1 MSSFDRI
8 LVCEEK
14 SKKFILDTNGFN
26 FSKEKLDDNM
36 GNLNRECD
44 YLITNNSQHI
54 QIFVE
59 LKGNKVEYAFKQIL
73 SSYQRYKTQNSKA
86 FAGIVSSSFP
96 KKTSSFLV
104 WQKSVN
110 NCFRRVFIKNKI
122 LETKYNPNTNEIEK
136 IN

>member
-14 SKKFILDTNGFN
+14 SKKFILDTNGFS
-26 FSKEKLDDNM
+26 FSKEKLDDEMDNSSK
-36 GNLNRECD
+36 ECD
-44 YLITNNSQHI
+44 YLITNDSQHI

-73 SSYQRYKTQNSKA
+73 SSYQKYKAQNSKA
-86 FAGIVSSSFP
+86 FVGIVSSSSP

-104 WQKSVN
+104 WQKKVN
-110 NCFRRVFIKNKI
+110 DCFRKVFIKNKK

-136 IN
+136 TN

>member
-1 MSSFDRI
+1 MSGSDRI

-14 SKKFILDTNGFN
+14 SKKFILDTNGSN

-36 GNLNRECD
+36 GNSNRECD

-110 NCFRRVFIKNKI
+110 NCFRKVFIKNKN
-122 LETKYNPNTNEIEK
+122 LETKYNPDTNEIEK
-136 IN
+136 TN